1 MRQVMIRCPNTEEL
15 APTGVEAPS
24 PEKLDQPSYLLIDCL
39 ECGQDHSWEP
49 SQATLAGPVLVSS
62 SQWSW

>member
-1 MRQVMIRCPNTEEL
+1 MRQVMFRCPNTGEL
-15 APTGVEAPS
+15 APTGLEATS

-49 SQATLAGPVLVSS
+49 SHAILAGPVLVSS